1 MTGKEGKSLSRSKRP
16 FRNAAVLHAYNAL
29 NVAQELYNSSQA
41 GTRDTEGPGV
51 KFTDAD
57 HGQRQSLYRNL

>member
-1 MTGKEGKSLSRSKRP
+1 
-16 FRNAAVLHAYNAL
+16 
-29 NVAQELYNSSQA
+29 VAQELYNSSQA